1 MDPLELR
8 TLIPSP
14 ISEHLDLLLVALLLK
29 DGFLQ
34 LLLSLCFFV
43 FALEVFL
50 LETSNPGL
58 NDSIA
63 PLLLESELLLDL
75 HEFLLVSTLDVVD
88 ASVEVAGLLPEELE
102 VLLTDLIHERG
113 RLPQLVF

>member
-1 MDPLELR
+1 MELR

-14 ISEHLDLLLVALLLK
+14 VTEHLDLLLVALLLK
-29 DGFLQ
+29 DGILQ
-34 LLLSLCFFV
+34 LLLSFCFFV

-50 LETSNPGL
+50 LEASNPGL
-58 NDSIA
+58 DNSIA
-63 PLLLESELLLDL
+63 PLLLEGELLLDL
-75 HEFLLVSTLDVVD
+75 HEFLLVATLDVVD

-102 VLLTDLIHERG
+102 VLLTDLIHKRG